1 MPAPNAD
8 PHGGIEDFKEV
19 DKLDHC
25 IPIHKKKRGI
35 SKSKNEVQIFIFSEQ
50 VLT

>member
-8 PHGGIEDFKEV
+8 PHGGIEDFIEV

-25 IPIHKKKRGI
+25 IPIPKKKRGI
-35 SKSKNEVQIFIFSEQ
+35 SKSKNEDEMM
-50 VLT
+50 